1 MQPDVKTTALARLRK
16 ISGQVEGLSRMVE
29 ADRYCI
35 DVLHQIAAVQS
46 ALGRVG
52 EIVLGSHVKTCVA
65 EAFER
70 GDARGRKAKVDELM
84 DVFSRYTQLRRR

>member
-1 MQPDVKTTALARLRK
+1 MQPDVKIAALARLRK
-16 ISGQVEGLSRMVE
+16 ITGQVEGLSRMVE
-29 ADRYCI
+29 SDRYCI

-52 EIVLGSHVKTCVA
+52 EMVLGSHVKTCVA
-65 EAFER
+65 EAFTR
-70 GDARGRKAKVDELM
+70 GDARGRKAKADELM